1 MEINMFIDGK
11 WVEALSGARRN
22 IINPATE
29 EVIATSAHG
38 SADDAK
44 LAIKAARKAFDSG
57 IWSDLSADERA
68 DYLYKIA
75 DRLEEK
81 TAEIARLE
89 TANNGKVIRATT
101 YVDIPVSVQCFRY
114 YADLIKGI
122 KKESYNRDDSSE
134 TIVIHEPIGVCG
146 LIVPWN
152 FPLMLAV
159 WQIAPALAA
168 GNTIVIKPADVT
180 PVSVFELFE
189 IIEEIGLPDGV
200 ANLVLGPGS
209 KVGNELAESHD
220 VDKIAFTG
228 GTKTGQSIMRA
239 AAGNMKKITLELGG
253 ESPLIVF
260 DDVDFET
267 AVDNAMFGIFHNA
280 GQVCSA
286 ASRLLVQ
293 ETIYDKFVE
302 RLAERANKIVVGN
315 GESENI
321 EMGALTTE
329 SHMNDV
335 LHYIK
340 SGMEEGAKLVCGGKR
355 LTENGLDR
363 GFFIAPTIFADV
375 NADMR
380 IVKEEIFG
388 PVLIVQ
394 KFKDEED
401 AIQKANDSI
410 YGLAGAVFTEDM
422 DRAKRVISKLRAGIT
437 WINSY
442 HLAYVEGPWGG
453 YKQSGI
459 GRALGVAGLEHFM
472 ETKQINIH
480 QHAKPVGWYVN

>member
-1 MEINMFIDGK
+1 MKINMFIDGK
-11 WVEALSGARRN
+11 WVEALSGARKN
-22 IINPATE
+22 VINPATG
-29 EVIATSAHG
+29 EVIASSADG

-44 LAIKAARKAFDSG
+44 VAVKVARKAFDSG

-68 DYLYKIA
+68 EYLYKIA

-81 TAEIARLE
+81 ADEIARLE

-101 YVDIPVSVQCFRY
+101 YADIPVSIQCFRY
-114 YADLIKGI
+114 YADLIKDM
-122 KKESYNRDDSSE
+122 KKESYTRADSSE
-134 TIVIHEPIGVCG
+134 TIIIQEPVGVCG

-168 GNTIVIKPADVT
+168 GNTIVIKPAEIT
-180 PVSVFELFE
+180 PVSVFKLFE
-189 IIEEIGLPDGV
+189 IIEEVGLPAGV

-209 KVGNELAESHD
+209 KVGNELAKSHD
-220 VDKIAFTG
+220 VDKVAFTG

-239 AAGNMKKITLELGG
+239 AAENMKKITLELGG
-253 ESPLIVF
+253 KSPFIVF

-267 AVDNAMFGIFHNA
+267 AVENAMFGIFHNA

-315 GESENI
+315 GESETI
-321 EMGALTTE
+321 EMGAITSE
-329 SHMNDV
+329 AHMNDI
-335 LHYIK
+335 LDYIK
-340 SGMEEGAKLVCGGKR
+340 SGVEEGAKLVCGGRR
-355 LTENGLDR
+355 LTENELDR
-363 GFFIAPTIFADV
+363 GFFIAPTIFADA
-375 NADMR
+375 NANMR

-388 PVLIVQ
+388 PVLVVQ

-422 DRAKRVISKLRAGIT
+422 ERAKRVVSKLRAGIT

-459 GRALGVAGLEHFM
+459 GRALGAVGLEHFM
-472 ETKQINIH
+472 EMKQINIH
-480 QHAKPVGWYVN
+480 QHAKPVGWYAN

>member
-1 MEINMFIDGK
+1 MNINMFIDGK
-11 WVEALSGARRN
+11 WVEALSGVRRN
-22 IINPATE
+22 IINPATG
-29 EVIATSAHG
+29 EVIASAADG
-38 SADDAK
+38 SVNDAK
-44 LAIKAARKAFDSG
+44 IAIKAARKAFDKG
-57 IWSDLSADERA
+57 IWSTLSADERA

-81 TAEIARLE
+81 AVEIASLE
-89 TANNGKVIRATT
+89 TANNGKVIRATN
-101 YVDIPVSVQCFRY
+101 YVDIPVSIQCFRY
-114 YADLIKGI
+114 YADLIKSM
-122 KKESYNRDDSSE
+122 KNESYTRADSSE
-134 TIVIHEPIGVCG
+134 TIIIHEPIGVCG

-168 GNTIVIKPADVT
+168 GNTVVLKPAEAT
-180 PVSVFELFE
+180 PVSAFKLFE
-189 IIEEIGLPDGV
+189 IFEEVGLPAGV

-228 GTKTGQSIMRA
+228 GTKTGQSIIRA

-253 ESPLIVF
+253 KSPLIVF
-260 DDVDFET
+260 EDVDFET
-267 AVDNAMFGIFHNA
+267 AVENAMFGIFHNA

-302 RLAERANKIVVGN
+302 RLAERSSKIVVGN
-315 GESENI
+315 GENENI

-329 SHMNDV
+329 SHMNEI
-335 LHYIK
+335 LNYIK
-340 SGMEEGAKLVCGGKR
+340 SGIEEGARLVCGGKR

-375 NADMR
+375 NVNMA

-388 PVLIVQ
+388 PVLVVQ

-459 GRALGVAGLEHFM
+459 GRALGAVGLEQFM

-480 QHAKPVGWYVN
+480 QYAKPVGWYAN

>member
-1 MEINMFIDGK
+1 MKINMFIDGK
-11 WVEALSGARRN
+11 WVEALSGARKN
-22 IINPATE
+22 VINPATG
-29 EVIATSAHG
+29 EVIASSAHG

-44 LAIKAARKAFDSG
+44 VAVKVARKAFDSG

-68 DYLYKIA
+68 EYLYKIA
-75 DRLEEK
+75 DRLEEN
-81 TAEIARLE
+81 ADEIARLE
-89 TANNGKVIRATT
+89 TVNNGKVIRATT
-101 YVDIPVSVQCFRY
+101 YADIPVSIQCFRY
-114 YADLIKGI
+114 YADLIKDM
-122 KKESYNRDDSSE
+122 KKESYTRADSSE
-134 TIVIHEPIGVCG
+134 TIIIQEPVGVCG

-168 GNTIVIKPADVT
+168 GNTIVIKPAEIT
-180 PVSVFELFE
+180 PVSVFKLFE
-189 IIEEIGLPDGV
+189 IIEEVGLPAGV

-220 VDKIAFTG
+220 VDKVAFTG

-239 AAGNMKKITLELGG
+239 AAENMKKITLKLGG
-253 ESPLIVF
+253 KSPLIVF

-267 AVDNAMFGIFHNA
+267 AVENAMFGIFHNA

-315 GESENI
+315 GESETI
-321 EMGALTTE
+321 EMGAITSE
-329 SHMNDV
+329 AHMNDI
-335 LHYIK
+335 LDYIK
-340 SGMEEGAKLVCGGKR
+340 SGVEEGAKLVCGGRR
-355 LTENGLDR
+355 LTENELDR
-363 GFFIAPTIFADV
+363 GFFIAPTIFADA
-375 NADMR
+375 NANMR

-388 PVLIVQ
+388 PVLVVQ

-422 DRAKRVISKLRAGIT
+422 ERAKRVVSKLRAGIT

-459 GRALGVAGLEHFM
+459 GRALGAVGLEHFM
-472 ETKQINIH
+472 EMKQINIH
-480 QHAKPVGWYVN
+480 QHAKPVGW

>member
-11 WVEALSGARRN
+11 WAEALSGARRN

-38 SADDAK
+38 SGDDAK
-44 LAIKAARKAFDSG
+44 IAIKAARKAFDSG
-57 IWSDLSADERA
+57 IWPDLSADERA

-101 YVDIPVSVQCFRY
+101 HVDIPVSIQCFRY
-114 YADLIKGI
+114 YADLIKSM
-122 KKESYNRDDSSE
+122 KKESYTRADASE
-134 TIVIHEPIGVCG
+134 TIIIHEPIGVCG

-180 PVSVFELFE
+180 PVSIFKLFE
-189 IIEEIGLPDGV
+189 IIEEVGLPDGV

-209 KVGNELAESHD
+209 KVGNELAESYD

-253 ESPLIVF
+253 KSPLIVF

-340 SGMEEGAKLVCGGKR
+340 IGMEEGAKLVCGGKR

-388 PVLIVQ
+388 PVLVVQ

-401 AIQKANDSI
+401 AIQKANASI

-437 WINSY
+437 WINCY

>member
-1 MEINMFIDGK
+1 MKIDMFIDGK
-11 WVEALSGARRN
+11 WVEALSGDRRN
-22 IINPATE
+22 IINPATG
-29 EVIATSAHG
+29 EVIATSPVG
-38 SADDAK
+38 STNDAK
-44 LAIKAARKAFDSG
+44 MAIESARRTFDSG

-81 TAEIARLE
+81 ATEIARLE

-101 YVDIPVSVQCFRY
+101 YVDIPVSIQCFRY
-114 YADLIKGI
+114 YADLIKCM
-122 KKESYNRDDSSE
+122 KKESYTRADSSE
-134 TIVIHEPIGVCG
+134 TIIIREPIGVCG

-168 GNTIVIKPADVT
+168 GNTIVIKPAEFT
-180 PVSVFELFE
+180 PLSVFKLFE
-189 IIEEIGLPDGV
+189 IMEEVGLPAGV

-209 KVGNELAESHD
+209 KVGNELVESHD

-228 GTKTGQSIMRA
+228 GTTTGQNIMRVA
-239 AAGNMKKITLELGG
+239 ASTMKKITLELGG
-253 ESPLIVF
+253 KSPLIVF

-293 ETIYDKFVE
+293 ENIYDRFVE
-302 RLAERANKIVVGN
+302 RLAERASKIAVGN
-315 GESENI
+315 GESESI
-321 EMGALTTE
+321 EMGPLTNE
-329 SHMNDV
+329 SHMNEV
-335 LHYIK
+335 LLYIK
-340 SGMEEGAKLVCGGKR
+340 SGIEEGARLVCGGKR
-355 LTENGLDR
+355 LTDNGLDR
-363 GFFIAPTIFADV
+363 GYFIAPTIFADV
-375 NADMR
+375 NKDMR

-388 PVLIVQ
+388 PVLVVQ

-422 DRAKRVISKLRAGIT
+422 DRAKRVIRKLRAGIT

-442 HLAYVEGPWGG
+442 HLAYVEAPWGG

-459 GRALGVAGLEHFM
+459 GRALGTTGLEHFM
-472 ETKQINIH
+472 ETKQINVH
-480 QHAKPVGWYVN
+480 QHAKPVGWYAY

>member
-1 MEINMFIDGK
+1 MKINMFIDGK
-11 WVEALSGARRN
+11 WVEALSGERRN
-22 IINPATE
+22 VINPATG
-29 EVIATSAHG
+29 EVIASSAEG

-44 LAIKAARKAFDSG
+44 LAIKAARRAFDSG
-57 IWSDLSADERA
+57 IWSKLSPDERA
-68 DYLYKIA
+68 AYLYKIA
-75 DRLEEK
+75 DGLEEK
-81 TAEIARLE
+81 ATELARLE

-101 YVDIPVSVQCFRY
+101 FVDIPVSIQCFRY
-114 YADLIKGI
+114 YADLIKGM
-122 KKESYNRDDSSE
+122 KKESYLRHDSSE
-134 TIVIHEPIGVCG
+134 TIIIYEPIGVCG

-168 GNTIVIKPADVT
+168 GNTIVLKPAEIT
-180 PVSVFELFE
+180 PASVFKLFE
-189 IIEEIGLPDGV
+189 IMDEVGLPVGV
-200 ANLVLGPGS
+200 ANLVMGPGAT
-209 KVGNELAESHD
+209 VGNELAESHD

-253 ESPLIVF
+253 KSPLVVF
-260 DDVDFET
+260 DDVDMEV
-267 AVDNAMFGIFHNA
+267 AVGNAMFGIFHNA

-293 ETIYDKFVE
+293 ETIYDSFVE
-302 RLAERANKIVVGN
+302 RLAERASKIVVGN
-315 GESENI
+315 GEGEHI
-321 EMGALTTE
+321 EMGAITSEL
-329 SHMNDV
+329 HMNHV
-335 LHYIK
+335 LAYIQ
-340 SGMEEGAKLVCGGKR
+340 SGIEEGARLVCGGKR
-355 LTENGLDR
+355 ITENGLDR
-363 GFFIAPTIFADV
+363 GFFLAPTIFADV
-375 NADMR
+375 HANMR

-388 PVLIVQ
+388 PVLVVQ
-394 KFKDEED
+394 KFTDEED

-422 DRAKRVISKLRAGIT
+422 ERAKRVISKLRAGIT

-459 GRALGVAGLEHFM
+459 GRALGADGLKHFM

-480 QHAKPVGWYVN
+480 QHAKHVGWYAN

>member
-101 YVDIPVSVQCFRY
+101 YIDIPVSVQCFRY
-114 YADLIKGI
+114 YADSIKGI

-134 TIVIHEPIGVCG
+134 TLVIHEPIGVCG

-180 PVSVFELFE
+180 PVSVFKLFE

-209 KVGNELAESHD
+209 KVGNELAESYD

-239 AAGNMKKITLELGG
+239 AAGNMKKITMELGG
-253 ESPLIVF
+253 KSPLIVF

-293 ETIYDKFVE
+293 EAIYDKFVE

-388 PVLIVQ
+388 PVLVVQ

>member
-1 MEINMFIDGK
+1 MNINMFIDGK
-11 WVEALSGARRN
+11 WVEASNGNRRDV
-22 IINPATE
+22 INPATR
-29 EVIATSAHG
+29 EVIASSADG

-57 IWSDLSADERA
+57 VWSNLSPDERA
-68 DYLYKIA
+68 AYLYRIA

-81 TAEIARLE
+81 AAEIASLE
-89 TANNGKVIRATT
+89 SANNGKVIRATT
-101 YVDIPVSVQCFRY
+101 NIDIPVSIQCFRY
-114 YADLIKGI
+114 YADMIKDM
-122 KKESYNRDDSSE
+122 KKETYTRADSSE
-134 TIVIHEPIGVCG
+134 TWIIHEPIGVCG

-168 GNTIVIKPADVT
+168 GNTIVIKPAEVT
-180 PVSVFELFE
+180 PVSVFKLFE
-189 IIEEIGLPDGV
+189 IFEEIGLPAGV
-200 ANLVLGPGS
+200 ANLILGPGS

-220 VDKIAFTG
+220 VDKISFIG

-253 ESPLIVF
+253 KSPLIVF
-260 DDVDFET
+260 DDVDFEI
-267 AVDNAMFGIFHNA
+267 AVENAMFGIFHNA

-293 ETIYDKFVE
+293 ESIYDRFVE
-302 RLAERANKIVVGN
+302 RLAERASKIVVGN
-315 GESENI
+315 GESEHI

-329 SHMNDV
+329 AHMNEV
-335 LHYIK
+335 LQYIQ
-340 SGMEEGAKLVCGGKR
+340 SGIEEGARLVCGGKR
-355 LTENGLDR
+355 LLENGLER
-363 GFFIAPTIFADV
+363 GYFIAPTIFADV
-375 NADMR
+375 DASMR
-380 IVKEEIFG
+380 VVKEEIFG
-388 PVLIVQ
+388 PVLVVQ
-394 KFKDEED
+394 KFTDEED
-401 AIQKANDSI
+401 AIRKANDSV

-422 DRAKRVISKLRAGIT
+422 ERAKRVISKLRAGIT

-442 HLAYVEGPWGG
+442 HLAYLEGPWGG

-459 GRALGVAGLEHFM
+459 GRALGAAGLEHFM

-480 QHAKPVGWYVN
+480 QHANRVGWYAN

>member
-1 MEINMFIDGK
+1 MKINMFIDGK
-11 WVEALSGARRN
+11 WVEALSGARKN
-22 IINPATE
+22 VINPATG
-29 EVIATSAHG
+29 EVIASSADG

-44 LAIKAARKAFDSG
+44 VAVKVARKAFDSG

-68 DYLYKIA
+68 EYLYKIA

-81 TAEIARLE
+81 ADEIARLE

-101 YVDIPVSVQCFRY
+101 YADIPVSIQCFRY
-114 YADLIKGI
+114 YADLIKDM
-122 KKESYNRDDSSE
+122 KKESYTRADSSE
-134 TIVIHEPIGVCG
+134 TISIQEPVGVCG

-168 GNTIVIKPADVT
+168 GNTIVIKPAEIT
-180 PVSVFELFE
+180 PVSVFKLFE
-189 IIEEIGLPDGV
+189 IIEEVGLPAGV

-209 KVGNELAESHD
+209 KVGNELAKSHD
-220 VDKIAFTG
+220 VDKVAFTG

-239 AAGNMKKITLELGG
+239 AAENMKKITLELGG
-253 ESPLIVF
+253 KSPFIVF

-267 AVDNAMFGIFHNA
+267 AVENAMFGIFHNA

-315 GESENI
+315 GESETI
-321 EMGALTTE
+321 EMGAITSE
-329 SHMNDV
+329 AHMNDI
-335 LHYIK
+335 LDYIK
-340 SGMEEGAKLVCGGKR
+340 SGVEEGAKLVCGGRR
-355 LTENGLDR
+355 LTENELDR
-363 GFFIAPTIFADV
+363 GFFIAPTIFADA
-375 NADMR
+375 NANMR

-388 PVLIVQ
+388 PVLVVQ

-422 DRAKRVISKLRAGIT
+422 ERAKRVVSKLRAGIT

-459 GRALGVAGLEHFM
+459 GRALGAVGLEHFM
-472 ETKQINIH
+472 EMKQINIH
-480 QHAKPVGWYVN
+480 QHAKPVGWYAN

>member
-1 MEINMFIDGK
+1 MNINMFIDGK
-11 WVEALSGARRN
+11 WVDALSGDRRN
-22 IINPATE
+22 VFNPATG
-29 EVIATSAHG
+29 EVIATSAEG
-38 SADDAK
+38 SEVDAK
-44 LAIKAARKAFDSG
+44 MAIKAARKAFDSG
-57 IWSDLSADERA
+57 IWSHLSADERA
-68 DYLYKIA
+68 DYLYNIA

-81 TAEIARLE
+81 AAEIARLE

-101 YVDIPVSVQCFRY
+101 YVDIPVSIQCFRY
-114 YADLIKGI
+114 YADLIKGM
-122 KKESYNRDDSSE
+122 KKESYTRADSSE
-134 TIVIHEPIGVCG
+134 TIIIREPIGVCG

-168 GNTIVIKPADVT
+168 GNTIVLKPSEST
-180 PVSVFELFE
+180 PVSAFKLFE
-189 IIEEIGLPDGV
+189 IIEEVGLPAGV

-220 VDKIAFTG
+220 VDKVAFTG
-228 GTKTGQSIMRA
+228 GTKTGQSVMRA
-239 AAGNMKKITLELGG
+239 ASGNMKKITLELGG
-253 ESPLIVF
+253 KSPMIVF

-302 RLAERANKIVVGN
+302 RLAERASKIVVGN
-315 GESENI
+315 GKSENI
-321 EMGALTTE
+321 EMGPITSE
-329 SHMNDV
+329 SHMNEV
-335 LHYIK
+335 LKFIE
-340 SGMEEGAKLVCGGKR
+340 SGIEEGAKLVCGGKR

-363 GFFIAPTIFADV
+363 GYFIEPTIFADV
-375 NADMR
+375 NANMR

-388 PVLIVQ
+388 PVLVVEE
-394 KFKDEED
+394 FKNEED
-401 AIQKANDSI
+401 AIEKANDTI
-410 YGLAGAVFTEDM
+410 YGLAGAVFTEDI

-459 GRALGVAGLEHFM
+459 GRALGSVGLEHFM

-480 QHAKPVGWYVN
+480 QQAKTVGWYSN

>member
-1 MEINMFIDGK
+1 MKINMFIDGK
-11 WVEALSGARRN
+11 WVEALSGARRD
-22 IINPATE
+22 IINPATR
-29 EVIATSAHG
+29 EVIASSADG

-44 LAIKAARKAFDSG
+44 MAIKAARKAFDSG

-81 TAEIARLE
+81 AAEIARLE

-101 YVDIPVSVQCFRY
+101 YVDIPVSIECFRY
-114 YADLIKGI
+114 YADLIKSI
-122 KKESYNRDDSSE
+122 KKESYTRADSSE
-134 TIVIHEPIGVCG
+134 TIIIHEPIGVCG

-168 GNTIVIKPADVT
+168 GNTIVIKPAEIT
-180 PVSVFELFE
+180 PVSVFKLFE
-189 IIEEIGLPDGV
+189 IMEEVGLPAGV

-239 AAGNMKKITLELGG
+239 AAGNIKKITLELGG
-253 ESPLIVF
+253 KSPLIVF

-267 AVDNAMFGIFHNA
+267 AVENAMFGIFHNA

-293 ETIYDKFVE
+293 ETIYDTFVE
-302 RLAERANKIVVGN
+302 RLAERASKIVVGN
-315 GESENI
+315 GESEHI
-321 EMGALTTE
+321 EMGALTNE
-329 SHMNDV
+329 SHMNEV
-335 LHYIK
+335 LHYIRT
-340 SGMEEGAKLVCGGKR
+340 GIDEGAKLVCGGKR
-355 LTENGLDR
+355 LTENGLER

-388 PVLIVQ
+388 PVLVVQ

-410 YGLAGAVFTEDM
+410 YGLAGAVFTKDM
-422 DRAKRVISKLRAGIT
+422 DRAKRVIRKLRAGIT

-459 GRALGVAGLEHFM
+459 GRALGAVGLAHFM

-480 QHAKPVGWYVN
+480 QHVKPVGWYAN

>member
-1 MEINMFIDGK
+1 MKINMFIDGK

-22 IINPATE
+22 IINPATG
-29 EVIATSAHG
+29 EVIATSADG

-44 LAIKAARKAFDSG
+44 IAIRAARKAFDSG
-57 IWSDLSADERA
+57 IWSNLSADERA

-81 TAEIARLE
+81 ADEIARLE

-101 YVDIPVSVQCFRY
+101 YADIPVSIQCFRY
-114 YADLIKGI
+114 YADLIKNM
-122 KKESYNRDDSSE
+122 KKESYTRADSLE
-134 TIVIHEPIGVCG
+134 TIIIHEPIGVCG

-168 GNTIVIKPADVT
+168 GNTIVLKPAEFT
-180 PVSVFELFE
+180 PVTVFKLFE
-189 IIEEIGLPDGV
+189 IMEEVGLPAGV
-200 ANLVLGPGS
+200 ANLVLGPGPE
-209 KVGNELAESHD
+209 VGNELAESHD

-228 GTKTGQSIMRA
+228 GTKTGQSIMHA

-253 ESPLIVF
+253 KSPLIVF
-260 DDVDFET
+260 DDVDFEV
-267 AVDNAMFGIFHNA
+267 AVENAMFGIFHNA

-293 ETIYDKFVE
+293 ETIYEKFVE
-302 RLAERANKIVVGN
+302 RLAERASKIVVGN
-315 GESENI
+315 GESESI
-321 EMGALTTE
+321 EMGALTSE
-329 SHMNDV
+329 PHMNKV
-335 LHYIK
+335 LHYIE
-340 SGMEEGAKLVCGGKR
+340 SGIDEGAKLVCGGKR

-375 NADMR
+375 NANMR

-388 PVLIVQ
+388 PVLVVQ

-410 YGLAGAVFTEDM
+410 YGLAGAIFTEDM
-422 DRAKRVISKLRAGIT
+422 DRAKRVINQLRAGIT

-442 HLAYVEGPWGG
+442 HLAYVDAPWGG

-459 GRALGVAGLEHFM
+459 GRALGSVGLEPFM

-480 QHAKPVGWYVN
+480 QNAKPVGWYAN

>member
-1 MEINMFIDGK
+1 MKINMFIDGK

-22 IINPATE
+22 IINPATG
-29 EVIATSAHG
+29 EVIATSPDG
-38 SADDAK
+38 SANDAK
-44 LAIKAARKAFDSG
+44 MAIKAARKAFDSG

-68 DYLYKIA
+68 VYLYKIA

-81 TAEIARLE
+81 AAEIARLE

-101 YVDIPVSVQCFRY
+101 CVDIRVSIQCFRY
-114 YADLIKGI
+114 YADLIKGM
-122 KKESYNRDDSSE
+122 KKESYSRADSSE
-134 TIVIHEPIGVCG
+134 TIIIHEPIGVCG

-152 FPLMLAV
+152 FPLMIAV
-159 WQIAPALAA
+159 WQMAPALAA
-168 GNTIVIKPADVT
+168 GNTIVIKPAEVT
-180 PVSVFELFE
+180 PVSVFKLFE
-189 IIEEIGLPDGV
+189 IIEEVGLPGGV

-209 KVGNELAESHD
+209 QVGNELAESHD

-228 GTKTGQSIMRA
+228 GTKTGQIIMRA

-253 ESPLIVF
+253 KSPLIVF
-260 DDVDFET
+260 DDVEFET
-267 AVDNAMFGIFHNA
+267 AVENAMFGIFHNA

-293 ETIYDKFVE
+293 ETIYDQFVI
-302 RLAERANKIVVGN
+302 RLAERANKIVIGN
-315 GESENI
+315 GKSENI

-329 SHMNDV
+329 PHMEEV
-335 LHYIK
+335 LHYIE
-340 SGMEEGAKLVCGGKR
+340 SGIEEGARLVCGGKR

-375 NADMR
+375 HANMR

-388 PVLIVQ
+388 PVLAVQ

-422 DRAKRVISKLRAGIT
+422 ERAKRVIRKLRAGIT

-459 GRALGVAGLEHFM
+459 GRALGAVGLEHFM

-480 QHAKPVGWYVN
+480 QHAKPVGWYAN

>member
-1 MEINMFIDGK
+1 MKINMFIDGK
-11 WVEALSGARRN
+11 WVEALSGARTN
-22 IINPATE
+22 ILNPATG
-29 EVIATSAHG
+29 EVIATSAVG
-38 SADDAK
+38 SVEDAK

-57 IWSDLSADERA
+57 IWSNLSADERA

-75 DRLEEK
+75 DRLEERA
-81 TAEIARLE
+81 AEFARLE

-101 YVDIPVSVQCFRY
+101 YADIPVSIQCFRY
-114 YADLIKGI
+114 YADLIKDM
-122 KKESYNRDDSSE
+122 KKESFTRDDSSE
-134 TIVIHEPIGVCG
+134 TKIIHEPVGVCG

-168 GNTIVIKPADVT
+168 GNTIVLKPAEIT
-180 PVSVFELFE
+180 PVTVFKLFE
-189 IIEEIGLPDGV
+189 IMEEVGLPSGV

-220 VDKIAFTG
+220 VDKVAFTG

-253 ESPLIVF
+253 KSPLIVF
-260 DDVDFET
+260 DDVDFEV

-293 ETIYDKFVE
+293 ESIYDKFVE
-302 RLAERANKIVVGN
+302 RLAERANQIVVGN
-315 GESENI
+315 GESDI
-321 EMGALTTE
+321 MEMGPLTSE
-329 SHMNDV
+329 SHMNEV
-335 LHYIK
+335 LQYIK
-340 SGMEEGAKLVCGGKR
+340 SGLEEGARLVCGGNR
-355 LTENGLDR
+355 LTENGLDN

-375 NADMR
+375 NGDMR

-388 PVLIVQ
+388 PVLVVQ
-394 KFKDEED
+394 KFTDEED
-401 AIQKANDSI
+401 AIQKANDCI

-422 DRAKRVISKLRAGIT
+422 ERAKRVITKLRAGIT
-437 WINSY
+437 WVNCY
-442 HLAYVEGPWGG
+442 HIAYVDSPWGG

-459 GRALGVAGLEHFM
+459 GRALGAVGLEHFM

-480 QHAKPVGWYVN
+480 QHAKRVGWYAN

>member
-1 MEINMFIDGK
+1 MNINMFIDGK
-11 WVEALSGARRN
+11 WVEALSGVRRN
-22 IINPATE
+22 IINPATG
-29 EVIATSAHG
+29 EVIATSADG
-38 SADDAK
+38 SANDAK
-44 LAIKAARKAFDSG
+44 IAIKAARKAFDNG
-57 IWSDLSADERA
+57 VWSNLSADERA

-81 TAEIARLE
+81 AAEIASLE

-101 YVDIPVSVQCFRY
+101 YVDIPVSIQCFRY
-114 YADLIKGI
+114 YADLIKGM
-122 KKESYNRDDSSE
+122 KMESYTRADSSE
-134 TIVIHEPIGVCG
+134 TIIIHEPIGVCG

-168 GNTIVIKPADVT
+168 GNTVVLKPAEET
-180 PVSVFELFE
+180 PVSAFKLFE
-189 IIEEIGLPDGV
+189 VIEEVGLPAGV

-209 KVGNELAESHD
+209 KVGNELAESND

-228 GTKTGQSIMRA
+228 GTKTGQSIMHA

-253 ESPLIVF
+253 KSPLIVF

-267 AVDNAMFGIFHNA
+267 AVENAMFGIFHNA

-302 RLAERANKIVVGN
+302 RLAERSSKIVVGN
-315 GESENI
+315 GESENV
-321 EMGALTTE
+321 EMGALTNE
-329 SHMNDV
+329 SHMNKV
-335 LHYIK
+335 LNYIK
-340 SGMEEGAKLVCGGKR
+340 SGIEEGAKLVCGGKR
-355 LTENGLDR
+355 ITESGLDR
-363 GFFIAPTIFADV
+363 GFFIEPTIFADV
-375 NADMR
+375 KANMA

-388 PVLIVQ
+388 PVLVVQ

-401 AIQKANDSI
+401 AIKKANDSI

-459 GRALGVAGLEHFM
+459 GRALGAVGLEHFM

-480 QHAKPVGWYVN
+480 QRAKPVGWYAN

>member
-1 MEINMFIDGK
+1 MKINMFIDGK
-11 WVEALSGARRN
+11 WVEALSGARKN
-22 IINPATE
+22 VINPATG
-29 EVIATSAHG
+29 EVIASSADG

-44 LAIKAARKAFDSG
+44 VAVKVARKAFDSG

-68 DYLYKIA
+68 EYLYKIA

-81 TAEIARLE
+81 ADEIARLE

-101 YVDIPVSVQCFRY
+101 YADIPVSIQCFRY
-114 YADLIKGI
+114 YADLIKDM
-122 KKESYNRDDSSE
+122 KKESYTRADSSE
-134 TIVIHEPIGVCG
+134 TIIIQEPVGVCG

-168 GNTIVIKPADVT
+168 GNTIVIKPAEIT
-180 PVSVFELFE
+180 PVSVFKLFE
-189 IIEEIGLPDGV
+189 IIEEVGLPAGV

-209 KVGNELAESHD
+209 KVGNELAKSHD
-220 VDKIAFTG
+220 VDKVAFTG
-228 GTKTGQSIMRA
+228 GTKTGQSIIRA
-239 AAGNMKKITLELGG
+239 AAENMKKITLELGG
-253 ESPLIVF
+253 KSPFIVF

-267 AVDNAMFGIFHNA
+267 AVENAMFGIFHNA

-315 GESENI
+315 GESETI
-321 EMGALTTE
+321 EMGAITSE
-329 SHMNDV
+329 AHMNDI
-335 LHYIK
+335 LDYIK
-340 SGMEEGAKLVCGGKR
+340 SGIEEGAKLVCGGRR
-355 LTENGLDR
+355 LTENELDR
-363 GFFIAPTIFADV
+363 GFFIAPTIFADA
-375 NADMR
+375 NANMR

-388 PVLIVQ
+388 PVLVVQ

-422 DRAKRVISKLRAGIT
+422 ERAKRVVSKLRAGIT

-459 GRALGVAGLEHFM
+459 GRALGAVGLEHFM
-472 ETKQINIH
+472 EMKQINIH
-480 QHAKPVGWYVN
+480 QHAKPVGWYAN